1 MEEAIAL
8 AAGTIEPFEVL
19 FDKAECAEFYRIRTI
34 DESAL
39 SMAA

>member
-8 AAGTIEPFEVL
+8 AAGTIERFAVL
-19 FDKAECAEFYRIRTI
+19 FDKAECVGFYRIRII